1 MDEERILNLARETD
15 GWKIVPNVPED
26 PRAKYGEKTHDV
38 GRAVIV
44 TRPSR
49 PRQDGDTSF
58 SVDGTMTMEAS
69 PADLERALADPQQWP
84 GFWPHVTSARW
95 LGPADTH
102 GYRQLSVVFALPDGV
117 WKARVFFHQAG
128 HTAEHRQFS
137 FGFGP
142 EDLYAPSRKDRIGG
156 PGRLRWAAT
165 FSALSDNRPQ
175 GGSMVRW
182 SQSISHEPLA
192 RPELVGQQLEAFA
205 QEAKRLSGK

>member
-1 MDEERILNLARETD
+1 
-15 GWKIVPNVPED
+15 
-26 PRAKYGEKTHDV
+26 
-38 GRAVIV
+38 
-44 TRPSR
+44 
-49 PRQDGDTSF
+49 
-58 SVDGTMTMEAS
+58 
-69 PADLERALADPQQWP
+69 
-84 GFWPHVTSARW
+84 

-128 HTAEHRQFS
+128 HTTEHRQFS

-192 RPELVGQQLEAFA
+192 GPELVGQQLEAFA